1 MNKVFTGLL
10 TFAVVAAFTS
20 QSLVDL
26 ADVLVV
32 ISVIYFSFK
41 NHEVKSVFYGFK
53 PAVLWP
59 IWLIVVLSGLL
70 VNLGAFNLYAWID
83 LTEFKWVITFLCF
96 IYLGKNIEQPL
107 KVFRIISIP
116 LLIMNFI
123 SLGLYFSRHEVRAG
137 GIYDA
142 VMAFSH
148 NIAPIL
154 CLFTVFV
161 FVNWSTLSRNF
172 KIFYSA
178 LFVTS
183 AILTALTLTRGV
195 WIGSILAVGFA
206 LFAWNY
212 RKAIYISL
220 VLGAV
225 CAAVVFSNQSIQ
237 NRVFSKTSS
246 ELTSN
251 NERLSLWKANWR
263 MVQDYPLLGV
273 GFGQNRNHL
282 QKYYSELG
290 FSGDML
296 ISHAHNQYLQFWAGT
311 GTLGLLCYLTFLF
324 FIFRAVWKGFRQAP
338 DELGGLMLGLFS
350 ALLCFVIG
358 ALTEANFNI
367 SKNRFLFLLL
377 AGVAIGFSQK
387 IAVKNAGPNS

>member
-1 MNKVFTGLL
+1 MNNVFTGLL
-10 TFAVVAAFTS
+10 TLAVVAAFTS

-32 ISVIYFSFK
+32 ISVIYFSFR
-41 NHEVKSVFYGFK
+41 NHEVKSVLYGFRPK
-53 PAVLWP
+53 VLWP
-59 IWLIVVLSGLL
+59 IWLIVVLGGLL
-70 VNLGAFNLYAWID
+70 VNLGAFNVYAWID
-83 LTEFKWVITFLCF
+83 LTEFKWVITYLCF

-107 KVFRIISIP
+107 KVFRIISVP
-116 LLIMNFI
+116 LLVMNLVSI
-123 SLGLYFSRHEVRAG
+123 GLYFFRHEVRAG
-137 GIYDA
+137 GIFDA

-148 NIAPIL
+148 NIAPVL
-154 CLFTVFV
+154 CLSAVFV
-161 FVNWSTLSRNF
+161 FVNWLVLGRNSR
-172 KIFYSA
+172 ILYSVV
-178 LFVTS
+178 FITS
-183 AILTALTLTRGV
+183 WILTSLTLTRGV
-195 WIGSILAVGFA
+195 WIGSILAIGVA

-220 VLGAV
+220 VLGAI

-237 NRVFSKTSS
+237 NRVFSKTNS

-282 QKYYSELG
+282 QKYYTELG

-311 GTLGLLCYLTFLF
+311 GTLGLLCYLTFLL
-324 FIFRAVWKGFRQAP
+324 FIFKAIWKGYRNASG
-338 DELGGLMLGLFS
+338 EYKGLMLGLFS
-350 ALLCFVIG
+350 AVLCFIIG

-377 AGVAIGFSQK
+377 AGVAIGFSEK
-387 IAVKNAGPNS
+387 MSAKSGGPVK